1 MPYVLAI
8 DAGTTSCRT
17 LLFDEKLQVA
27 GLAQEEFRQYF
38 PQPGWVEHDAEEIFE
53 TQYRTLLKV
62 LDKTSVPLE
71 EIVAAGI
78 TNQRETVV
86 VWNRHSGKPIY
97 PAIVWQD
104 KRTESACK
112 HLRQEHP
119 GIRQKTGL
127 VVDAYFS
134 ATKINW
140 ILEHVP
146 GARDAADSGD
156 LLCGTIDT
164 WLIWKLTAGAVHATD
179 HSNASRTMLYDLQA
193 TGWDPELLGLFGIP
207 AAMMPEIRDSDG
219 FFGNIVLG
227 ENKIPIR
234 GVAGDQQAALYG
246 QGCHSAGQAKNTYG
260 TGCFLLLHIG
270 EQAHITDNGLLTTV
284 AWKLDGTISYA
295 LEGSVFQAGSVI
307 QWLRDGLGLLE
318 SAEES
323 AKMAAALS
331 DNGGVYLVPAFTGLG
346 APYWDPDARGMICG
360 LTRGTDR
367 RHVVR
372 AALESIAYQS
382 ADILLSMEAAAGIP
396 LSELRTDGGATG
408 NNWLMQFQ
416 SDIIQKPVLIAGIQ
430 ESTALGAAML
440 ATRHDNAFQQTRS
453 AHQRVCK
460 PVMSASDSTSLY
472 AGWLAAVKRASS

>member
-1 MPYVLAI
+1 M
-8 DAGTTSCRT
+8 
-17 LLFDEKLQVA
+17 
-27 GLAQEEFRQYF
+27 
-38 PQPGWVEHDAEEIFE
+38 
-53 TQYRTLLKV
+53 
-62 LDKTSVPLE
+62 
-71 EIVAAGI
+71 
-78 TNQRETVV
+78 
-86 VWNRHSGKPIY
+86 
-97 PAIVWQD
+97 
-104 KRTESACK
+104 
-112 HLRQEHP
+112 
-119 GIRQKTGL
+119 
-127 VVDAYFS
+127 
-134 ATKINW
+134 
-140 ILEHVP
+140 LEHVP
-146 GARDAADSGD
+146 GARDAAESGD

-382 ADILLSMEAAAGIP
+382 ADILRTMEAAAGIP